1 MATNTLYRRNIYS
14 EELLKIIHIDQD
26 LEYIKDVDAMS
37 KMDTDQKE
45 STNTVYDQ
53 RNGVRCI
60 RISPDG
66 KHLASGD
73 RAGNIRIH
81 ELQFMD
87 EICKIEAHDAE
98 VLCLEYS
105 EQVQVPSSRK
115 TKSLLASASRDRLI
129 HVFNSSRDYS
139 FLNTLDDHSS
149 SITAIRFLGSHN
161 ASQQNKSTEAPQ
173 HVPANIQMVSCGADK
188 SIIFRDITLDHKG
201 QPEFQRV
208 NHIVGKT
215 TLYDMEIDR
224 DDQYILTA
232 CQDRN
237 IRVYNVD
244 TGKHS
249 KTFKGSQSEDGTLIK
264 VVLDQS
270 GMYAAT
276 SCTDKTL
283 AIYEYESG
291 DIAATMFGHS
301 ELVTGLK
308 FTNDCKHLV
317 SVSGDGCIFIWRLPQ
332 TMTSNMLAR
341 MKLKS
346 SNAYNNMS
354 LMQTTNLQPDTDKLS
369 NVGNIAVNAGNIA
382 VSDEGIINQ
391 HKSNSLDPNAN
402 QLDSNLVPP
411 DYAFNVGGLPVWA
424 KKQMGGT
431 SLDSQPKE
439 FLNPLGSPNQVNL
452 DGKHKASN
460 LKSSTPKGKWAQRL
474 ATGAVSD
481 VESKS
486 ETGIASDKGN
496 SLEAQQNVN
505 GNKQVKLCTLLVMN
519 A

>member
-14 EELLKIIHIDQD
+14 EELLKMIYIDQD
-26 LEYIKDVDAMS
+26 LEFMKDTDAMS

-87 EICKIEAHDAE
+87 EMCKIEAHDAE

-105 EQVQVPSSRK
+105 DPVQVPSTKKS
-115 TKSLLASASRDRLI
+115 KSLLASASRDRLI

-149 SITAIRFLGSHN
+149 SITAIRFLNRQNS
-161 ASQQNKSTEAPQ
+161 SQQNKDKEGYKQLPT
-173 HVPANIQMVSCGADK
+173 NIQMVSCGADK
-188 SIIFRDITLDHKG
+188 SIIFRDISLDAKG
-201 QPEFQRV
+201 QPEFQRN

-237 IRVYNVD
+237 IRVYNVG

-249 KTFKGSQSEDGTLIK
+249 KTFKGSQSDDGTLIK

-291 DIAATMFGHS
+291 ELAATMFGHS

-341 MKLKS
+341 LRLKS
-346 SNAYNNMS
+346 SNTYNNMNPIK
-354 LMQTTNLQPDTDKLS
+354 Q
-369 NVGNIAVNAGNIA
+369 A
-382 VSDEGIINQ
+382 NQ
-391 HKSNSLDPNAN
+391 ISESNSPLITENKPTFEAGIDRHEESNILDPNAN
-402 QLDSNLVPP
+402 QLDPNFIEP
-411 DYAFNVGGLPVWA
+411 DYTFSVGKLPVWA
-424 KKQMGGT
+424 KKQMTGNSINVPEFKFPQT
-431 SLDSQPKE
+431 SPAE
-439 FLNPLGSPNQVNL
+439 INL
-452 DGKHKASN
+452 QEQKTPPSS
-460 LKSSTPKGKWAQRL
+460 KSSAPKGRWGQRL
-474 ATGAVSD
+474 ATQNVTD
-481 VESKS
+481 VELKS
-486 ETGIASDKGN
+486 NTETNHGKEPSV
-496 SLEAQQNVN
+496 EAQPTISI
-505 GNKQVKLCTLLVMN
+505 NKQV
-519 A
+519 

>member
-1 MATNTLYRRNIYS
+1 M
-14 EELLKIIHIDQD
+14 
-26 LEYIKDVDAMS
+26 
-37 KMDTDQKE
+37 
-45 STNTVYDQ
+45 
-53 RNGVRCI
+53 
-60 RISPDG
+60 
-66 KHLASGD
+66 
-73 RAGNIRIH
+73 
-81 ELQFMD
+81 
-87 EICKIEAHDAE
+87 
-98 VLCLEYS
+98 
-105 EQVQVPSSRK
+105 
-115 TKSLLASASRDRLI
+115 
-129 HVFNSSRDYS
+129 
-139 FLNTLDDHSS
+139 
-149 SITAIRFLGSHN
+149 
-161 ASQQNKSTEAPQ
+161 
-173 HVPANIQMVSCGADK
+173 
-188 SIIFRDITLDHKG
+188 
-201 QPEFQRV
+201 
-208 NHIVGKT
+208 
-215 TLYDMEIDR
+215 
-224 DDQYILTA
+224 
-232 CQDRN
+232 
-237 IRVYNVD
+237 
-244 TGKHS
+244 
-249 KTFKGSQSEDGTLIK
+249 
-264 VVLDQS
+264 VLDQS

-317 SVSGDGCIFIWRLPQ
+317 SVSGKSNSFRINEMVGSERNRLCFICIIMILLCIILGDGCIFIWRLPQ

-354 LMQTTNLQPDTDKLS
+354 LMQTTNLQADTDKLS

-382 VSDEGIINQ
+382 VSDEGINNQ
-391 HKSNSLDPNAN
+391 HNSNSLDPNAN

-439 FLNPLGSPNQVNL
+439 FLNPQGSPNQVNL
-452 DGKHKASN
+452 DGQHKTSN

-505 GNKQVKLCTLLVMN
+505 GNKQVKLCILSVTI

>member
-1 MATNTLYRRNIYS
+1 M
-14 EELLKIIHIDQD
+14 
-26 LEYIKDVDAMS
+26 KDVDAMS

-87 EICKIEAHDAE
+87 EMCKIEAHDAE

-105 EQVQVPSSRK
+105 DPIQVPSSK
-115 TKSLLASASRDRLI
+115 KSKSLLASASRDRLI

-149 SITAIRFLGSHN
+149 SITAIRFLNNQCPRQSN
-161 ASQQNKSTEAPQ
+161 KTEEAAQQAPS
-173 HVPANIQMVSCGADK
+173 NIQMVSCGADK
-188 SIIFRDITLDHKG
+188 SIIFRDISLDTKG

-224 DDQYILTA
+224 EDQFILTA

-237 IRVYNVD
+237 IRVYNVES
-244 TGKHS
+244 GKHS

-283 AIYEYESG
+283 AIYEYETG
-291 DIAATMFGHS
+291 ELAANMFGHS

-317 SVSGDGCIFIWRLPQ
+317 SVSGKPCLTI
-332 TMTSNMLAR
+332 
-341 MKLKS
+341 
-346 SNAYNNMS
+346 
-354 LMQTTNLQPDTDKLS
+354 LMQY
-369 NVGNIAVNAGNIA
+369 
-382 VSDEGIINQ
+382 
-391 HKSNSLDPNAN
+391 NSYPHL
-402 QLDSNLVPP
+402 
-411 DYAFNVGGLPVWA
+411 
-424 KKQMGGT
+424 
-431 SLDSQPKE
+431 
-439 FLNPLGSPNQVNL
+439 
-452 DGKHKASN
+452 
-460 LKSSTPKGKWAQRL
+460 
-474 ATGAVSD
+474 
-481 VESKS
+481 
-486 ETGIASDKGN
+486 
-496 SLEAQQNVN
+496 
-505 GNKQVKLCTLLVMN
+505 
-519 A
+519 